1 VDPVESL
8 PAGSRE
14 YLRNL
19 RLSGAEAAP
28 RVDPTNE
35 AQRAV
40 TALLR
45 ARLLQELGGGLR
57 SYDVLWRS
65 V

>member
-1 VDPVESL
+1 
-8 PAGSRE
+8 
-14 YLRNL
+14 L
-19 RLSGAEAAP
+19 RLRGAEAAP
-28 RVDPTNE
+28 RVNPVDA
-35 AQRAV
+35 AQQAV

-57 SYDVLWRS
+57 SYEVLWRS

>member
-1 VDPVESL
+1 VDPVEAL

-14 YLRNL
+14 HL
-19 RLSGAEAAP
+19 RLLRRNGADAAP
-28 RVDPTNE
+28 RVDPADA
-35 AQRAV
+35 AQQAV

>member
-1 VDPVESL
+1 MESL

-14 YLRNL
+14 HLRNL
-19 RLSGAEAAP
+19 RLRGAEASP
-28 RVDPTNE
+28 RVDPADE
-35 AQRAV
+35 AQQAV